1 MATTEQTGTGLFAN
15 RRAAGRLLAAKLA
28 AYAKRPDVLVLG
40 LPRGGVPVAYQ
51 VAHAL
56 GVPMD
61 AFVVRKL
68 GVPGYEELAMGAV
81 ATGGVRVLNDEIVK
95 KFGIPDDVIEAVAAR
110 EFKELTRR
118 ERLYRG
124 GGPPPDVRGKTV
136 ILVDDGLATGAT
148 MAAAVTAL
156 RKLQPARIV
165 VAVPTASP
173 EACEQMRAIADEV
186 VCAITP
192 EPFRAVG
199 RWYEDFSQ
207 TTDEEVRDLLAR
219 HREPDESP
227 PTSADADLIAALRAA
242 AYPLA
247 GSDRDYDPL
256 MDRIG
261 EARFALL
268 GEASHGTHEFYRERA
283 EITKRLIVEKNFT
296 AVAVEA
302 DWPDAYRVNRYV
314 RGLSDDIDAV
324 EALSGF
330 RRFPTWM
337 WRNTVVV
344 EFVAWLRAH
353 NDALPPDAPK
363 VGFYGLDLY
372 SLHAS
377 MKAVLR
383 YLEKVDSEAAK
394 QARERYSCFDHFG
407 EDTQVYGFMTRLNLS
422 QSCEQEVIAQ
432 LVDLQRRAAEQTR
445 RQGRVD
451 DELFYA
457 EQNARLVKNAER
469 YYRSMFLEEVS
480 SWNLR
485 DRHMA
490 ETLDALVVH
499 LGSNG
504 PPAKLAVWE
513 HNSHLG
519 DARATET
526 GRRGE
531 LNVGQLT
538 REKYGAN
545 AVLIGFTTHHG
556 TVTAASDWGGPAER
570 KRVRP
575 ALPGSYEALFHAT
588 QRARFLL
595 SWDEDDTVAERL
607 RVPRL
612 ERAIGVIYR
621 PETERQSHYFQA
633 RLPDQ
638 FDVVLHFEE
647 TEAVKP
653 LEATSD
659 WEVGEAPE
667 TFPFAV

>member
-1 MATTEQTGTGLFAN
+1 MATIERTGTGLFAN

-432 LVDLQRRAAEQTR
+432 LVDLQRP
-445 RQGRVD
+445 G
-451 DELFYA
+451 
-457 EQNARLVKNAER
+457 
-469 YYRSMFLEEVS
+469 
-480 SWNLR
+480 
-485 DRHMA
+485 H
-490 ETLDALVVH
+490 
-499 LGSNG
+499 
-504 PPAKLAVWE
+504 
-513 HNSHLG
+513 
-519 DARATET
+519 
-526 GRRGE
+526 
-531 LNVGQLT
+531 
-538 REKYGAN
+538 
-545 AVLIGFTTHHG
+545 
-556 TVTAASDWGGPAER
+556 AASP
-570 KRVRP
+570 
-575 ALPGSYEALFHAT
+575 
-588 QRARFLL
+588 
-595 SWDEDDTVAERL
+595 L
-607 RVPRL
+607 RR
-612 ERAIGVIYR
+612 RRCFCA
-621 PETERQSHYFQA
+621 
-633 RLPDQ
+633 
-638 FDVVLHFEE
+638 
-647 TEAVKP
+647 
-653 LEATSD
+653 
-659 WEVGEAPE
+659 
-667 TFPFAV
+667 